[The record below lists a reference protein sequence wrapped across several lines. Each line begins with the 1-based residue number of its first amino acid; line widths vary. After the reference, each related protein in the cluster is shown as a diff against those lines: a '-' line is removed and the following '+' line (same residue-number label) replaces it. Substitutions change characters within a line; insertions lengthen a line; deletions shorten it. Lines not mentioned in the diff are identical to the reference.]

1 MGVMQPGY
9 LDCWSATA
17 VMHAKSMKK
26 RGKANAGTACRRT
39 RDRSDGRA
47 VVTAREIALGPL
59 DLEDPGTG
67 IRQAGRTIEGGHGLL
82 HTHHQQTVQRSRH
95 VCAFLL
101 CGGQHA
107 TTSTRCDSHC
117 RRAAPPVGEI
127 P

>member
-1 MGVMQPGY
+1 MRAMQPGY
-9 LDCWSATA
+9 LPCWSATA
-17 VMHAKSMKK
+17 LLHAKSMKK

-67 IRQAGRTIEGGHGLL
+67 IRQAGRAIGGGHSPL
-82 HTHHQQTVQRSRH
+82 HTHPQQNVRRSGH

-101 CGGQHA
+101 CGWQ
-107 TTSTRCDSHC
+107 
-117 RRAAPPVGEI
+117 P
-127 P
+127 